1 MVTRR
6 SRIIYG
12 ATVIGPF
19 PEPRI
24 VKAGKD
30 MPIQATVQGPVQR
43 HAVRAALVPQR
54 VTEIRDL
61 RRIFYEVAID
71 IRFHTGVFK
80 NRTGFDPVA
89 TDKEIMPGLQA
100 RHPSPLGLNIVVL
113 DKTDGRFHIVQEKF
127 RIDTGRIH
135 DAIVEIK
142 RERTIIAAFAVG
154 SALALAGT
162 SFQSIFKNPLVS
174 PDLLGVS
181 NGAGFG
187 AALAII
193 LSSSNFLIQI
203 LAFVFGIISV
213 SITYLIS
220 RAYKAGGI
228 LVLVLSG
235 VAISAFFNALISC
248 IKFVAD
254 PQDKLPEIIYWL
266 MGSLS
271 SVTID
276 KLIMITIPFVIGI
289 IILLLLRW
297 QMNILAM
304 GDEEA
309 QSLGLNP
316 TRIRLLIIAGCTL
329 LTSAAVSIS
338 GIIGWIGLIIPHM
351 ARMIVGPDN
360 RILIPASL
368 SLGASFLLLVD
379 NISRAVIPIEIPI
392 GILTSVIGVPIFLY
406 LLKRG
411 YSEWS

>member
-1 MVTRR
+1 MDSQNKEVITFLLLVILP
-6 SRIIYG
+6 IILFF
-12 ATVIGPF
+12 ASFLIGRYPISPVDVVKTILSPIF
-19 PEPRI
+19 PQLKVSQTITTI
-24 VKAGKD
+24 VF
-30 MPIQATVQGPVQR
+30 
-43 HAVRAALVPQR
+43 
-54 VTEIRDL
+54 EIRL
-61 RRIFYEVAID
+61 PR
-71 IRFHTGVFK
+71 
-80 NRTGFDPVA
+80 
-89 TDKEIMPGLQA
+89 
-100 RHPSPLGLNIVVL
+100 
-113 DKTDGRFHIVQEKF
+113 
-127 RIDTGRIH
+127 
-135 DAIVEIK
+135 
-142 RERTIIAAFAVG
+142 IIAAFAVG

-276 KLIMITIPFVIGI
+276 KLIMITITFVVGI

-379 NISRAVIPIEIPI
+379 NISRAVISIEIPI